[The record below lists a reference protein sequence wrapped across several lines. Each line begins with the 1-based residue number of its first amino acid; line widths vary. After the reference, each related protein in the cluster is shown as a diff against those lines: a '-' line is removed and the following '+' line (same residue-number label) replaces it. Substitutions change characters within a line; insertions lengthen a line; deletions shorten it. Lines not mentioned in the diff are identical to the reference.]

1 MKVIFKNTSLEFNTY
16 MFEHKD
22 VEAEFSRTRKVALAV
37 NFKKGCSYKIVRG
50 TVNTS
55 LINFYRDIDE
65 QSILFSF
72 NDSETEKTF
81 TPEFDMPIIYAHV
94 YEDCDNVLFTII
106 GHSFLKTEESFVQ
119 SLEDI
124 QTSTTPKDMLTSIS
138 LEENT
143 YYKLIPEGNT
153 DLVLTLLDSGGKV
166 ILGNMTNEVHG
177 LYFGKAV
184 TCSKATCFGNC
195 NSLKIYKITSS
206 NV

>member
-1 MKVIFKNTSLEFNTY
+1 MKVIFKNTSLEFYTY

-22 VEAEFSRTRKVALAV
+22 VEAEFSRARKVPLAV
-37 NFKKGCSYKIVRG
+37 NFKKGCSYKIVRK

-55 LINFYRDIDE
+55 LINFYRDINE
-65 QSILFSF
+65 QSILFTF
-72 NDSETEKTF
+72 NGSETEKTF
-81 TPEFDMPIIYAHV
+81 TPEFDIPFIYAHV

-106 GHSFLKTEESFVQ
+106 GHSFLNTEESFVQ

-143 YYKLIPEGNT
+143 YYKLILEGDAT
-153 DLVLTLLDSGGKV
+153 LTLLDSGGKV

-177 LYFGKAV
+177 FYFGKAV
-184 TCSKATCFGNC
+184 TCSKATCFDNC

>member
-16 MFEHKD
+16 MFEYKD

-37 NFKKGCSYKIVRG
+37 NFKKGCSYKIVRK
-50 TVNTS
+50 TVNTT

-72 NDSETEKTF
+72 NGSETEKTF
-81 TPEFDMPIIYAHV
+81 TPEFDMPFIYAHV
-94 YEDCDNVLFTII
+94 YRDCDNVLFTIT
-106 GHSFLKTEESFVQ
+106 GHYFLKTEESLVQ

-124 QTSTTPKDMLTSIS
+124 QTSSTPKDMLTSIS
-138 LEENT
+138 FEENT
-143 YYKLIPEGNT
+143 YYKLIPEGDVT
-153 DLVLTLLDSGGKV
+153 LTLLDSGGKV
-166 ILGNMTNEVHG
+166 ILSNMTNDVHG
-177 LYFGKAV
+177 FYFGKAV

-206 NV
+206 NI